1 MGNPRKTPEQR
12 FWPKVDKSGE
22 CWLWTGCQV
31 HGYGSFFADG
41 KYRYAHRWAYEHF
54 IGPVPPGREVGFIH
68 F

>member
-12 FWPKVDKSGE
+12 FWQKVDKSGE

-31 HGYGSFFADG
+31 HGYGKFSADG
-41 KYRYAHRWAYEHF
+41 KHRYVHRWAYEQF
-54 IGPVPPGREVGFIH
+54 IGPIPPGREVGFIH